1 MMVCSPHARSG
12 RDPTASFC
20 PHGQLMTDSIRRATL
35 DDLDQLV
42 PLFDAYRQFYGQQS
56 DIIVAKQFL
65 SDRLTR
71 NESVILVAEGG
82 RAAIGFVQLYPT
94 FSSILAAPM
103 YVLSDLFVIPEARRR
118 GVGTA
123 LLQSAVETTRATG
136 AVRLE
141 LATAITNVS
150 AQRLYESLGWQ
161 KDEFHPY
168 GLAL

>member
-1 MMVCSPHARSG
+1 M
-12 RDPTASFC
+12 TA
-20 PHGQLMTDSIRRATL
+20 PARRATL

-56 DIIVAKQFL
+56 DIIVARQFL
-65 SDRLTR
+65 SDRLVR
-71 NESVILVAEGG
+71 NESVVHIAEDGAG
-82 RAAIGFVQLYPT
+82 SAIGFVQLYPT

-118 GVGTA
+118 GVGTR
-123 LLQSAVETTRATG
+123 LLKSVADVARTVG

-141 LATAITNVS
+141 LATAITNVA

-161 KDEFHPY
+161 RDEFYLY
-168 GLAL
+168 GLPL